1 MFRPCFLKKQTI
13 LSRTIL
19 WPLFMKKKDLVPAV
33 LIPSGIA
40 VSKGASLNDVR
51 AFLKILDPPP
61 PCQMKSDLAGPP

>member
-51 AFLKILDPPP
+51 SFLKILDPPP
-61 PCQMKSDLAGPP
+61 PLSDEVRFGRPP

>member
-40 VSKGASLNDVR
+40 VSKGGASLNDVR
-51 AFLKILDPPP
+51 SFLKILDP
-61 PCQMKSDLAGPP
+61 PCQMKSDLADPP